1 VYTCNVFLLDVLI
14 QLSFREAGQG
24 RAGQG
29 RAGQVRAGQGRAGQG
44 RAGQGRAGQGRAGQ
58 GRAGQG
64 SLDDCLE
71 TFLAL
76 VAGASHQG
84 AWPGVPMQLVHGFNQ
99 SNTHRASSPLQMIK
113 TQ

>member
-1 VYTCNVFLLDVLI
+1 MYTCNIFLLDVLI
-14 QLSFREAGQG
+14 QLSFRE
-24 RAGQG
+24 
-29 RAGQVRAGQGRAGQG
+29 
-44 RAGQGRAGQGRAGQ
+44 AGQGRAGQ

-84 AWPGVPMQLVHGFNQ
+84 AWPGVPIQLVHGFNQ
-99 SNTHRASSPLQMIK
+99 SNTHHASSPLRMIK